1 MTMLWIPGKILNSN
15 LHAYAYDD
23 VIALIEKI
31 AKTEKKTEK
40 NKSRKVEKIEK
51 IKKRNSHTKPHPF
64 FIIFHH
70 LAIRMKK
77 KLNQIFA
84 EMIYRCYPQTHKEIR
99 I

>member
-15 LHAYAYDD
+15 LHAYDD
-23 VIALIEKI
+23 VIALFEKI
-31 AKTEKKTEK
+31 AITEKKTEK
-40 NKSRKVEKIEK
+40 IKQEKIEK
-51 IKKRNSHTKPHPF
+51 TKKRNAHTKPHPF
-64 FIIFHH
+64 FIIWH